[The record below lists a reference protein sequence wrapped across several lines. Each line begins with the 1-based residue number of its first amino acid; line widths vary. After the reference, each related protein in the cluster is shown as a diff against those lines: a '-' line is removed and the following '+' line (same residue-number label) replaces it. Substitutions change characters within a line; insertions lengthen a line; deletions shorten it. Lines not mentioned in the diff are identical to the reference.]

1 MEVKYNGR
9 LIVVISDPFNK
20 RYIERALGKIP
31 YDKAYNPNRQYTIY
45 KLKHSRRD
53 GQTFVRNM
61 EEILR
66 ELSMKMCFERR
77 KDKKWKRKE
86 NLIFYDA
93 ENNGGKNG
101 EEARMRL

>member
-20 RYIERALGKIP
+20 RYIEQALGEIP
-31 YDKAYNPNRQYTIY
+31 YDKAYNRSKQYTIY

-53 GQTFVRNM
+53 GQSFITNM
-61 EEILR
+61 EAILR
-66 ELSMKMCFERR
+66 ELGMKMCFERR

-93 ENNGGKNG
+93 ENNGGKKRG
-101 EEARMRL
+101 ECYF